1 VKNEVNVLILEDRPI
16 GLESLQD
23 NLRRVQL
30 FPFFSF
36 AATAQ
41 ELQESL
47 SRQKPDLILFVE
59 RYFQLSLDEI
69 LHALQKN
76 NYDTPV
82 IVIAS
87 AAKLSGDAD
96 RHAIEMLRN
105 GANDF
110 LFDSE
115 LARLPRAIYLA
126 LRDRNTM
133 VSGRLEER
141 EGEASGFGS
150 MVLPPIQ
157 NRPDSSTLIEYL
169 IDIVTELDVVGT
181 ILYESPSILPVLG
194 YTQEELI
201 GRNAFSLIHP
211 LDVPRVLPVFMVAL
225 ASPGIPH
232 SARFRFKHVDG
243 SWRTL
248 ESVGKAIMDESGAR
262 KIVVTSRDIT
272 EQRREHIVL
281 GDNEARFMAVV
292 EGLGE
297 GVLITDTSDKILYSN
312 KRMAELT
319 GYEVQELLGKRSYQ
333 IFLPEEAWEVYMQQK
348 TKWLLG
354 NREEYEITILRSD
367 RSPICMHVNI
377 SPYRNSEGHIV
388 GTLAAFIDITNRK
401 RSEEEV
407 QKAFAHLQAAKDH
420 AEEMNR
426 LKTTFLAN
434 ISHEIRT
441 PMTSI
446 LGFASVLTESLTG
459 TEYEEYASMIEE
471 SGKRLLDTINGILD
485 LAKVESNKVD
495 LSPTLVPIDHEIK
508 TIIKLLEPQ
517 AERKG
522 LGLSIETSGNLQ
534 AYLDKHY
541 FGRILLNLIA
551 NAIKFTEHG
560 IVTVT
565 AHPCD
570 AEGMMEIKVIDT
582 GIGISENFLPYL
594 FDEFKQESV
603 GWGRNYEGTGLG
615 LTITKR
621 LVELMGGSIQVE
633 SIKGAGSTFT
643 VCLPINLNGAFAHR
657 TLKEKSIAK

>member
-1 VKNEVNVLILEDRPI
+1 LEDRPI

-36 AATAQ
+36 AGTAP
-41 ELQESL
+41 ELRESL
-47 SRQKPDLILFVE
+47 ARQKPDLILFVE
-59 RYFQLSLDEI
+59 RYFELSLHEI

-76 NYDTPV
+76 NFDTPV
-82 IVIAS
+82 IVIGS
-87 AAKLSGDAD
+87 AAKVSGDAD
-96 RHAIEMLRN
+96 RHALEMLRN
-105 GANDF
+105 GAHDF
-110 LFDSE
+110 LLDTE
-115 LARLPRAIYLA
+115 LDRLPRAIYVA
-126 LRDRNTM
+126 LRDRKEI
-133 VSGRLEER
+133 VSPPLNETES
-141 EGEASGFGS
+141 EASVFS
-150 MVLPPIQ
+150 PEVLASGQ
-157 NRPDSSTLIEYL
+157 NRPDSSALIEYL

-181 ILYESPSILPVLG
+181 ILYESPSIQPVLG
-194 YTQEELI
+194 YTQEELV

-232 SARFRFKHVDG
+232 SARFRFKHADG

-248 ESVGKAIMDESGAR
+248 ESVGKAIVDESGAR
-262 KIVVTSRDIT
+262 KIVITSRNIT

-281 GDNEARFMAVV
+281 GDTEARFMAVV

-297 GVLITDTSDKILYSN
+297 GLLITDTSDKILYSN
-312 KRMAELT
+312 HRMAELT
-319 GYEVQELLGKRSYQ
+319 GYDVQELLGKRSYQ
-333 IFLPEEAWEVYMQQK
+333 IFLPEEAWEIYMQQK
-348 TKWLLG
+348 MKWLLG

-367 RSPICMHVNI
+367 RSPICTHVNI

-446 LGFASVLTESLTG
+446 LGFASVLTESLAG
-459 TEYEEYASMIEE
+459 SEYEEYASMIEE
-471 SGKRLLDTINGILD
+471 SGKRLLETINGILD

-495 LSPTLVPIDHEIK
+495 LSPTLVPINEEIK
-508 TIIKLLEPQ
+508 TIVKLLEPQ

-522 LGLSIETSGNLQ
+522 LTISIETTGSIQ

-551 NAIKFTEHG
+551 NAIKFTERG
-560 IVTVT
+560 SVKVATR
-565 AHPCD
+565 PCE

-582 GIGISENFLPYL
+582 GVGISENFLPYL

-621 LVELMGGSIQVE
+621 LIDLMGGSIQVE

-643 VCLPINLNGAFAHR
+643 VFLPININGAFVHR
-657 TLKEKSIAK
+657 SIKEKSIVK